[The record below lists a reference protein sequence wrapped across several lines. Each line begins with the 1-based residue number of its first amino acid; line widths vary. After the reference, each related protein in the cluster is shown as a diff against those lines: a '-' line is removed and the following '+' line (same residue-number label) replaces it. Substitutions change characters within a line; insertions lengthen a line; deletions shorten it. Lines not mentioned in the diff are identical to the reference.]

1 MKKYTFDQL
10 VDMVAQNYDIA
21 HDEAWTLTGNHLVH
35 HISTLPPGERRD
47 NAFKNPRPDDIVA
60 VLNSIGAEHTKLNDP
75 KYHLELLGDAA
86 RNVEHLSDLL
96 DAATK
101 KRNRHIIAALDCG
114 ARRIDVARQAHLS
127 PQMIDNIKTKGVVV
141 SDNQEGG
148 NWVTQLDGKPLNT

>member
-1 MKKYTFDQL
+1 MKKYTFYEL
-10 VDMVAQNYDIA
+10 VDMVAQNYDIE
-21 HDEAWTLTGNHLVH
+21 HDEAWTLTGNHLVSH
-35 HISTLPPGERRD
+35 VNTLPPGEHRD

-86 RNVEHLSDLL
+86 RDVEHLSDLL

-127 PQMIDNIKTKGVVV
+127 PQMVDNIKAKGVVV
-141 SDNQEGG
+141 TDD
-148 NWVTQLDGKPLNT
+148 QLDGKPLNT

>member
-1 MKKYTFDQL
+1 MKKYTFYEL
-10 VDMVAQNYDIA
+10 VDMVAQNYDME

-35 HISTLPPGERRD
+35 HVNTLPPGEHRD

-75 KYHLELLGDAA
+75 DYHLELLGDAA
-86 RNVEHLSDLL
+86 RDVEHLSDLL

-127 PQMIDNIKTKGVVV
+127 PQMVDNIKTKDVVV
-141 SDNQEGG
+141 ADD
-148 NWVTQLDGKPLNT
+148 QLDGKPLNT

>member
-1 MKKYTFDQL
+1 MKKYTFYEL
-10 VDMVAQNYDIA
+10 VDMVAQNYDIE
-21 HDEAWTLTGNHLVH
+21 HDEAWTLTGNHLVSH
-35 HISTLPPGERRD
+35 VNTLPPGEHRD
-47 NAFKNPRPDDIVA
+47 NAFKNPQPDDIVA

-86 RNVEHLSDLL
+86 RDVEHLSDLL

-127 PQMIDNIKTKGVVV
+127 PQMVDNIKAKGVVV
-141 SDNQEGG
+141 TDD
-148 NWVTQLDGKPLNT
+148 QLDGKPTNT

>member
-1 MKKYTFDQL
+1 MKKYTFYEL
-10 VDMVAQNYDIA
+10 VDMVAQNYDME
-21 HDEAWTLTGNHLVH
+21 HDEAWTLTGNHLVSH
-35 HISTLPPGERRD
+35 VNTLPPGEHRD

-75 KYHLELLGDAA
+75 DYHLELLGDAA

-101 KRNRHIIAALDCG
+101 KRNRHIVAALDCG

-127 PQMIDNIKTKGVVV
+127 PQMVDNIKAKGIVVT
-141 SDNQEGG
+141 DD
-148 NWVTQLDGKPLNT
+148 QLDGKPLNT